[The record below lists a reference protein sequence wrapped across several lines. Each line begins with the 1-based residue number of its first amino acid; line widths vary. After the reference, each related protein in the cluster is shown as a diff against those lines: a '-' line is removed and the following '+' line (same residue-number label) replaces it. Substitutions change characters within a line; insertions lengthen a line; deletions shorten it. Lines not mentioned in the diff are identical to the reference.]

1 MREYS
6 NFDAIGLAELVET
19 KQVSSEELLEAAI
32 SGVEEINPSINAVVQ
47 KMYDEA
53 KEGISSGLPAGPL
66 TGVPFLLKDIRASYK
81 GVPTTSGS
89 RFLSSYIPTNDSELV
104 SRYKR
109 SGLVI
114 FGKTNTPEFAC
125 CPSTEGALF
134 GATRNPW
141 NLDLSAGGSSGG
153 ASAAV
158 ASRVVPAAHGSDGGG
173 SIRIPA
179 SCCGVFGFKPSRG
192 VMSSGPDL
200 GEAWNG
206 LSTEHALTISV
217 RDSAVLLDVGG
228 GRAVGD
234 PYSGPTFERTFL
246 EQVTVPTQ
254 KLKIAVQRTALNG
267 AAVHPDCMSA
277 LDSAIELLIDLGHH
291 VEEAVPEYD
300 AAGVGAA
307 YTVIIAANVQGA
319 IDSYAEQVGREPAD
333 EEIEPVI
340 KFLAKIG
347 HDRTAA
353 DLARAIWAM
362 HKAGRDVG
370 DFFLRHDL
378 LLTPVT
384 ATPPPAIGTLD
395 TNSSDVDSYLKA
407 VFEFIPFTAI
417 SNQAG
422 IPSMSVPLWWN
433 ESNIPIGVQLMSGY
447 GKDDILFSLAAQL
460 EEARPWK
467 DVKPPIC
474 VQREN

>member
-1 MREYS
+1 MKEYS
-6 NFDAIGLAELVET
+6 KFDAVGLAELVEM
-19 KQVSSEELLEAAI
+19 KKVSPEELLEAAI
-32 SGVEEINPSINAVVQ
+32 SGVEEINPSINAVVL

-53 KEGISSGLPAGPL
+53 KATISSGLPAGPL

-89 RFLSSYIPTNDSELV
+89 RFLSGYIPASDSELV

-134 GATRNPW
+134 GSTRNPW
-141 NLDLSAGGSSGG
+141 ALDLSAGGSSGG

-158 ASRVVPAAHGSDGGG
+158 ASRIVPAAHGSDGGG

-192 VMSSGPDL
+192 VMPSGPDL

-206 LSTEHALTISV
+206 LSSEHALTISV
-217 RDSAVLLDVGG
+217 RDSAALLDVGG
-228 GRAVGD
+228 GGAVGD

-246 EQVTVPTQ
+246 EQMTVPPK

-277 LDSAIELLIDLGHH
+277 LDSAIELLIDLGHS
-291 VEEAVPEYD
+291 VEEAIPEYD
-300 AAGVGAA
+300 AASVGAA

-319 IDSYAEQVGREPAD
+319 IDLHTEREGRKPED
-333 EEIEPVI
+333 DEIEPVI
-340 KFLAKIG
+340 RFLAKIG
-347 HDRTAA
+347 HERTAA

-362 HKAGRDVG
+362 HKAGRDIG
-370 DFFLRHDL
+370 QFFLGYDIL
-378 LLTPVT
+378 LSPVV
-384 ATPPPAIGTLD
+384 ATLPPPLGTLD
-395 TNSSDVDSYLKA
+395 TNSNDVDAYLKA
-407 VFEFIPFTAI
+407 VFDFIPFTAI

-422 IPSMSVPLWWN
+422 VPSMSVPLWWN
-433 ESNIPIGVQLMSGY
+433 EQKVPVGVQFMSGY
-447 GKDDILFSLAAQL
+447 GRDDMLFSLAAQL
-460 EEARPWK
+460 EQARPWNHI
-467 DVKPPIC
+467 KPPIC
-474 VQREN
+474 F

>member
-1 MREYS
+1 MKEYKD
-6 NFDAIGLAELVET
+6 FDAMGLAELVHK
-19 KQVSSEELLEAAI
+19 KQVSPRELLEAAI
-32 SGVEEINPSINAVVQ
+32 SSVEEINPTINAVVLR
-47 KMYDEA
+47 MYEHAGATID
-53 KEGISSGLPAGPL
+53 SGLPDGPL
-66 TGVPFLLKDIRASYK
+66 AGVPFLLKDIRASYA
-81 GVPTTSGS
+81 GVSTTSGS
-89 RFLSSYIPTNDSELV
+89 RFMSNNTSNHDSELV
-104 SRYKR
+104 SRYKKA
-109 SGLVI
+109 GLVI

-134 GATRNPW
+134 GATLNPW

-158 ASRVVPAAHGSDGGG
+158 ASRIVPAAHGSDGGG

-192 VMSSGPDL
+192 VMPCGPDL

-206 LSTEHALTISV
+206 LSSEHALTISV

-234 PYSGPTFERTFL
+234 PYSGPSFGRSFL
-246 EQVTVPTQ
+246 EQLSIPPT
-254 KLKIAVQRTALNG
+254 KLRIAVQREALNG
-267 AAVHPDCMSA
+267 AVVHPDCIKA
-277 LDSAIELLIDLGHH
+277 LDNAIELLKDLGHS

-300 AAGVGAA
+300 AAAVGAA
-307 YTVIIAANVQGA
+307 YTVIIAANVQGTV
-319 IDSYAEQVGREPAD
+319 DSYSDQIGREPTD

-340 KFLAKIG
+340 RFLAKIG

-370 DFFLRHDL
+370 DFFLRYDML
-378 LLTPVT
+378 LSPVT

-433 ESNIPIGVQLMSGY
+433 ENNIPIGVQLMSGY
-447 GKDDILFSLAAQL
+447 GRDDVLFSLAAQL
-460 EEARPWK
+460 EQARPWK

-474 VQREN
+474 V